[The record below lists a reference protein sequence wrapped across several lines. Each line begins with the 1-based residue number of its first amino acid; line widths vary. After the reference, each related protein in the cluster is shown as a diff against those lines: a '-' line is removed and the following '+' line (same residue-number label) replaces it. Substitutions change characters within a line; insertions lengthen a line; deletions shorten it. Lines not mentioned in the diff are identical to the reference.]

1 VHGVALE
8 QLPGVIWDVS
18 SDWDYS
24 AWTNLTATHRVLVGT
39 VLYNFIG
46 SNIWSSVCHMG
57 RRWID
62 MVGPSQLT

>member
-46 SNIWSSVCHMG
+46 SNI
-57 RRWID
+57 
-62 MVGPSQLT
+62 